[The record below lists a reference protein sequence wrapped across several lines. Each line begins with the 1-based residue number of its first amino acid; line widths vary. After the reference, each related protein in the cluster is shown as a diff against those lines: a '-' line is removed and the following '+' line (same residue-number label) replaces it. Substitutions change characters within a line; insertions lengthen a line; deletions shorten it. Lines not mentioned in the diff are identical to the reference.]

1 MDTLNFCE
9 FESSARAV
17 MAFLRQRLGFD
28 LWMVTRVEGDEGL
41 VLLADDQGYGIAPGT
56 RFRWSHS
63 YCAQML
69 RGNGPHIAPDVSRV
83 PAYAAAALGCS
94 VKIGAYV
101 GVPLRRADGSL
112 FGSLCAI
119 DPRPQP
125 ATILAELPLLIQLG
139 EMLSTTL
146 QLELRIAE
154 EARRAE
160 RFQAEALTDAMTH
173 LYNRG
178 GWTQL
183 LEAEEARCRRY
194 GHAAAVL
201 VIDLDELKRVNDTQ
215 GHAAGDA
222 LIVRT
227 ALALRLAVRE
237 VDIVARLGGDEFG
250 IICVGC
256 GHVGGEAL
264 RRRIEAELNSAG
276 IRASIGLAQR
286 EASGGLEDAW
296 QRADR
301 LMYLHKH
308 LRLAAT
314 R

>member
-1 MDTLNFCE
+1 
-9 FESSARAV
+9 
-17 MAFLRQRLGFD
+17 
-28 LWMVTRVEGDEGL
+28 MV
-41 VLLADDQGYGIAPGT
+41 
-56 RFRWSHS
+56 
-63 YCAQML
+63 
-69 RGNGPHIAPDVSRV
+69 RGNGPHIAPDVSQV
-83 PAYAAAALGCS
+83 PAYAAAALGRTLP
-94 VKIGAYV
+94 IGAYL
-101 GVPLRRADGSL
+101 GVPLLRADGSL

-119 DPRPQP
+119 DPQPQP
-125 ATILAELPLLIQLG
+125 TAILAELPLLEQLA

-178 GWTQL
+178 GWVQL

-201 VIDLDELKRVNDTQ
+201 MIDLDELKRVNDSQ

-256 GHVGGEAL
+256 NRAGGEAL
-264 RRRIEAELNSAG
+264 RRRIEAELDSAG

-286 EASGGLEDAW
+286 ETSGGLQDAW
-296 QRADR
+296 ERADR
-301 LMYLHKH
+301 LMYQHKH
-308 LRLAAT
+308 LRLIAL

>member
-9 FESSARAV
+9 FEASARAV
-17 MAFLRQRLGFD
+17 MAFLRERLGFD

-41 VLLADDQGYGIAPGT
+41 VLLADDRGYGIAPGT
-56 RFRWSHS
+56 PFQWSDS
-63 YCAQML
+63 YCAQMV
-69 RGNGPHIAPDVSRV
+69 RGNGPHIAPDVTQV

-94 VKIGAYV
+94 LVIGAYL
-101 GVPLRRADGSL
+101 GVPLLRADGSV
-112 FGSLCAI
+112 FGTLCAI

-125 ATILAELPLLIQLG
+125 EAILAELPLLAQLG

-201 VIDLDELKRVNDTQ
+201 VIDLDELKRVNDSQ

-256 GHVGGEAL
+256 NRAGGETL
-264 RRRIEAELNSAG
+264 RRRIEAELDSAG

-286 EASGGLEDAW
+286 EAGRGLQDAW
-296 QRADR
+296 DRADR
-301 LMYLHKH
+301 LMYQHKH
-308 LRLAAT
+308 LRLIAT